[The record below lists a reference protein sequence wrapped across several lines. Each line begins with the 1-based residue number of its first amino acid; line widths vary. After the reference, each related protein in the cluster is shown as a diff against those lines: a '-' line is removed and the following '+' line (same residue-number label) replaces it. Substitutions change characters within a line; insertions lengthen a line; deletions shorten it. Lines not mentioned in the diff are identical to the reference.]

1 MTQKSAIFNKDKSK
15 RFLLTR
21 SWDYKNELSSCV
33 FIMMNPS
40 LADSKTDDPTV
51 KKCIYYSNKFG
62 HNRLSIVNIFPNVST
77 VPTINEFSFCKNNF
91 HFIKDVLKDN
101 QYIYL
106 AWGFNLEIQE
116 WLKPLLK
123 NKNVFALEMSKQN
136 TPKHPLYLKKD
147 LDPVLINL

>member
-1 MTQKSAIFNKDKSK
+1 MF
-15 RFLLTR
+15 
-21 SWDYKNELSSCV
+21 C
-33 FIMMNPS
+33 
-40 LADSKTDDPTV
+40 
-51 KKCIYYSNKFG
+51 
-62 HNRLSIVNIFPNVST
+62 IFPNVST
-77 VPTINEFSFCKNNF
+77 VPKINEFSFCKNNF

-123 NKNVFALEMSKQN
+123 NKNVFALEISKQN

-147 LDPVLINL
+147 LDPVLIKL